1 MYYVDTFIYFVYG
14 LFIVV
19 IFVIF
24 FRLEFFLIIYSFE
37 IILII
42 KFKNGIMDLLVRF
55 ICLV

>member
-1 MYYVDTFIYFVYG
+1 MLYL
-14 LFIVV
+14 LF
-19 IFVIF
+19 F

-55 ICLV
+55 ICLM

>member
-1 MYYVDTFIYFVYG
+1 MYYVDTLMYFVYG
-14 LFIVV
+14 IFIVV

-42 KFKNGIMDLLVRF
+42 KFKNGIIDLLVRF
-55 ICLV
+55 ICLM

>member
-1 MYYVDTFIYFVYG
+1 MYFVDMLIYFVYG
-14 LFIVV
+14 IFIVV

-55 ICLV
+55 ICLM